1 MAVNLLKYVLVRNP
15 RFELQVINVRAK
27 FSADFLLS
35 TFGGSSNA
43 GSSPYVT
50 VIYRF
55 NLGGTKLMGC

>member
-1 MAVNLLKYVLVRNP
+1 MNIRT
-15 RFELQVINVRAK
+15 K

-55 NLGGTKLMGC
+55 NLGGTKLMGCELKSWTTIHRTKEGTGTTND